1 MCHPLQLI
9 FFFRHSG
16 YTPPPSIAAIELLLG
31 NLYVIYTVF
40 IFLFTYM

>member
-9 FFFRHSG
+9 FFLDILV
-16 YTPPPSIAAIELLLG
+16 TPTPSIAAIELLLG